1 MTLHQ
6 RIKSVI
12 PSANHAGD
20 WDMTTKAGIKYEMIA
35 LQKSQIGQAKP
46 SQTIVSMRIDSSVV
60 KHQFGLEAI
69 EK

>member
-1 MTLHQ
+1 
-6 RIKSVI
+6 
-12 PSANHAGD
+12 
-20 WDMTTKAGIKYEMIA
+20 MTTKAGIKYEMIA

-46 SQTIVSMRIDSSVV
+46 SQTIVSMRINSSVV